1 MEKNSHGTI
10 TTSIKAGQ
18 AHSVLVVGLVK
29 IAKNRQTISHQAS
42 SIKAE
47 EGEVANFLEIGCV
60 LGAVKIAYEQL
71 VRFTNIVAT
80 RARSNSSITFPF
92 RRTCPDR
99 GREGNNQTRRETK
112 AGEGEQILP

>member
-47 EGEVANFLEIGCV
+47 EGEVANFLEIGC
-60 LGAVKIAYEQL
+60 EQL
-71 VRFTNIVAT
+71 VRFTNIV
-80 RARSNSSITFPF
+80 
-92 RRTCPDR
+92 RTYY
-99 GREGNNQTRRETK
+99 ELQQ
-112 AGEGEQILP
+112 EQEAIHQ